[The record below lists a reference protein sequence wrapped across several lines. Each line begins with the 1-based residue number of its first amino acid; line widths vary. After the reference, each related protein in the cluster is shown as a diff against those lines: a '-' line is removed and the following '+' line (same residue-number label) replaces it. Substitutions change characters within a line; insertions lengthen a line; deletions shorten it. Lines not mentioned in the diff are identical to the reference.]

1 MQGPK
6 GGKTH
11 MQRLEGQLAADLQA
25 VKNVWLDEEGAR
37 AQLQRLNWK
46 NLKLHP
52 INHWVVLQQKA
63 RAAEWTQSK
72 YMYVASGMLLL
83 LMLLCIVR

>member
-1 MQGPK
+1 
-6 GGKTH
+6 
-11 MQRLEGQLAADLQA
+11 MQRLQDLLADDLKA
-25 VKNVWLDEEGAR
+25 VKDVWLDEQGAR
-37 AQLQRLNWK
+37 AALSRLSWK
-46 NLKLHP
+46 NLKQHP
-52 INHWVVLQQKA
+52 INHWVVLQPKA